1 MSTHDEAES
10 KFNPKRRLCPDG
22 SCIGILGSDGKCN
35 VCGVAGPG
43 GASGEPETP
52 DEASDDPS
60 KDAILAEDQEEVV
73 PGQADESGPT
83 FDPNRRLCSD
93 DACIGVIRGDNRCS
107 VCGKHAE
114 S

>member
-1 MSTHDEAES
+1 MATHDEAES

-35 VCGVAGPG
+35 VCGAAGPG
-43 GASGEPETP
+43 DPAGEA
-52 DEASDDPS
+52 EASAEPS
-60 KDAILAEDQEEVV
+60 DGTDLAQDQQEVV
-73 PGQADESGPT
+73 PDRADESGPT

-93 DACIGVIRGDNRCS
+93 DACIGVIRDDSRCS
-107 VCGKHAE
+107 VCGKPAE